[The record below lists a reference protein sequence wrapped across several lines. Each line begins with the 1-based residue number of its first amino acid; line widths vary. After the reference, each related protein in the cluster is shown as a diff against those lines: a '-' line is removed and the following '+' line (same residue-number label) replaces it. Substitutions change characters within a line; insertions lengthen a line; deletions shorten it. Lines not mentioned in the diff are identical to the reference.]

1 MINSPSFWDKLKEEL
16 RAVTKEVR
24 SFTTDVDNTIR
35 VALHT
40 GKTLTFNLSKDVSD
54 EEAISAVKEGVLD
67 SLELPPSPEIPVTV
81 IEPVDTIPE
90 VPVEPDLVPDAQP
103 ATSVQPPA

>member
-40 GKTLTFNLSKDVSD
+40 GKILTFNLPHDVTDEQAIEVVKD
-54 EEAISAVKEGVLD
+54 GVMQTM
-67 SLELPPSPEIPVTV
+67 EVVPSPEVV
-81 IEPVDTIPE
+81 VSEPVSDAPADSFEEPALTEPDVIPA
-90 VPVEPDLVPDAQP
+90 VEPL
-103 ATSVQPPA
+103 T